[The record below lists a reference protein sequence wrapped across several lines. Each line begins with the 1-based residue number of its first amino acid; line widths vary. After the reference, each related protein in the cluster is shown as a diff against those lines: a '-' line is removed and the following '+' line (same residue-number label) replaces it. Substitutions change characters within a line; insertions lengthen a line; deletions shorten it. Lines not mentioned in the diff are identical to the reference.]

1 MVDWLLELSELLLLE
16 LDFSLRF
23 CFLLPPARSLGSP
36 PVDSPLGSL
45 DEVLGWRGLFFCVRH
60 AQTYASSSWPAY
72 GSVCW
77 ALHPAHCAY
86 DNLGGC

>member
-23 CFLLPPARSLGSP
+23 CFLLLPARGLCSP
-36 PVDSPLGSL
+36 LVDSPLGSL
-45 DEVLGWRGLFFCVRH
+45 DEVLGWRAFSCVSAH
-60 AQTYASSSWPAY
+60 AQTYASSSWPAC
-72 GSVCW
+72 GSVCC

-86 DNLGGC
+86 DN